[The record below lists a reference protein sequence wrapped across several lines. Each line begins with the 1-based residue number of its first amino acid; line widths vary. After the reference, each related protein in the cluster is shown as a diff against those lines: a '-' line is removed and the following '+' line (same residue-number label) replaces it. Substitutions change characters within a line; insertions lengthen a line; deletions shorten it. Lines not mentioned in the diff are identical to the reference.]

1 MLVEISLCV
10 SITDRGY
17 LNCLEAM
24 LSVAPVAS
32 LNDLVTNVS
41 TSAIGSVRNELP
53 HMKISMR
60 N

>member
-17 LNCLEAM
+17 LNCLEGM

-41 TSAIGSVRNELP
+41 TSAIG
-53 HMKISMR
+53 
-60 N
+60 